1 MTTTRKT
8 TTLSLLHKEI
18 NNRFKSKAERIA
30 DWEAFLDY
38 MNNLKKAD
46 FQISSIQLDFRTYKF
61 ENYDQ
66 DGESVPQDYFIGIE
80 FDENFIL
87 NEVSCS
93 EGTQR

>member
-1 MTTTRKT
+1 MKT

-18 NNRFKSKAERIA
+18 KNRFKSKAERIA

-38 MNNLKKAD
+38 MNNFKKAD
-46 FQISSIQLDFRTYKF
+46 FQISSIRFDLTYNF
-61 ENYDQ
+61 EIFDQ

-87 NEVSCS
+87 NEISCP